1 MELRSLYKNWLDNF
15 QNLPESYCYVIA
27 EIGINHNGD
36 INLAKQLIEM
46 AKASGCDAVKFQKR
60 TPEICVPKNQQS
72 TLRDTPWGLIS
83 YLEYKKKI
91 EFTFQE
97 YQEINSYC
105 SELQIEW
112 SASAWDIP
120 SQNFLKQFNL
130 PFNKIASAML
140 TNIELLKVVAEE
152 QKITFLSTGM
162 STLEEVDTAVQLF
175 KSRECPLILMHTV
188 STYPA
193 SLSELNLRMIST
205 LKKIYPEIPI
215 AYSGHESNVSPSIIA
230 VALGAVAVERHITL
244 DRSSFGTDQSASLE
258 KRGLEKLVS
267 EIRRVRLVLGD
278 GIKVVTEQ
286 EKEVAKKLRY

>member
-15 QNLPESYCYVIA
+15 QNLTESYCYVIA

-267 EIRRVRLVLGD
+267 EIRRVPLVLGD

>member
-1 MELRSLYKNWLDNF
+1 
-15 QNLPESYCYVIA
+15 
-27 EIGINHNGD
+27 
-36 INLAKQLIEM
+36 
-46 AKASGCDAVKFQKR
+46 VKFQKR

-267 EIRRVRLVLGD
+267 EIRRVPLVLGD

>member
-1 MELRSLYKNWLDNF
+1 
-15 QNLPESYCYVIA
+15 
-27 EIGINHNGD
+27 
-36 INLAKQLIEM
+36 
-46 AKASGCDAVKFQKR
+46 
-60 TPEICVPKNQQS
+60 
-72 TLRDTPWGLIS
+72 
-83 YLEYKKKI
+83 
-91 EFTFQE
+91 
-97 YQEINSYC
+97 
-105 SELQIEW
+105 
-112 SASAWDIP
+112 
-120 SQNFLKQFNL
+120 
-130 PFNKIASAML
+130 
-140 TNIELLKVVAEE
+140 
-152 QKITFLSTGM
+152 
-162 STLEEVDTAVQLF
+162 
-175 KSRECPLILMHTV
+175 V

-267 EIRRVRLVLGD
+267 EIRRVPLVLGD

>member
-1 MELRSLYKNWLDNF
+1 
-15 QNLPESYCYVIA
+15 
-27 EIGINHNGD
+27 
-36 INLAKQLIEM
+36 
-46 AKASGCDAVKFQKR
+46 
-60 TPEICVPKNQQS
+60 
-72 TLRDTPWGLIS
+72 
-83 YLEYKKKI
+83 
-91 EFTFQE
+91 
-97 YQEINSYC
+97 
-105 SELQIEW
+105 
-112 SASAWDIP
+112 
-120 SQNFLKQFNL
+120 
-130 PFNKIASAML
+130 ML

-267 EIRRVRLVLGD
+267 EIRRVPLVLGD